1 MNPRRALLE
10 KISDVQRELMSHEL
24 EGDYKYLVPVVLDT
38 CQKHG
43 LTFYFN
49 FLEDSV
55 VLNIVDW
62 TSDDYSELH
71 VRLNLKVVENANFN
85 MNTIKFLVL
94 CNAFLLTE
102 QSSQITNPYKEAEK
116 EVEED
121 ETAKEYDELIF
132 SSDKP
137 IPPHVSKAIDTITKK
152 GIPVTKQSLRNHIP
166 WKEIS
171 TTQRVNCTEYIKDL
185 EVSK

>member
-1 MNPRRALLE
+1 MNPRATLLE
-10 KISDVQRELMSHEL
+10 KISKVQRKLMGVEF
-24 EGDYKYLVPVVLDT
+24 GDDYNSIVPVVLEA

-62 TSDDYSELH
+62 TSDEYSELH
-71 VRLNLKVVENANFN
+71 VRLNLCVFKNHFD

-102 QSSQITNPYKEAEK
+102 KPTEIASPYAEAVD
-116 EVEED
+116 EVK
-121 ETAKEYDELIF
+121 ETADEYEGLIF
-132 SSDKP
+132 TSDTP
-137 IPPHVSKAIDTITKK
+137 IPPHVSKAIEKINAK
-152 GIPVTKQSLRNHIP
+152 GIPVTKESLRNHIP
-166 WKEIS
+166 WDNIS
-171 TTQRVNCTEYIKDL
+171 TDQRVKCTDFL
-185 EVSK
+185 NQMGASK